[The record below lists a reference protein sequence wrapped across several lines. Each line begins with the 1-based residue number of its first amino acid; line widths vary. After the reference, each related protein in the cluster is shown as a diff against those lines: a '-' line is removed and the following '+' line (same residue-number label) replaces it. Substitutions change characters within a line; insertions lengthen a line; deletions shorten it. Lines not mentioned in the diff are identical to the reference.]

1 MRACA
6 DSNKLDAIT
15 AATSKSPQGSTD
27 VTDGQVDTG
36 RPLSIA
42 HDNARSDVYQP
53 NNDRESRQSQA
64 TDNATDNLLR
74 QLRARLHLH
83 APADFETLPAT
94 TVDLLPIFQW
104 LEDGILSTDKKL
116 AATLMKELYQL
127 NENNVVYRLYTPTK
141 RNVHSLRPSVSQLV
155 IPQVMREDVLKQAH
169 NDVSFSP

>member
-42 HDNARSDVYQP
+42 HAAARSDVYQP

-64 TDNATDNLLR
+64 TDNLLQ

-83 APADFETLPAT
+83 APADFATLHRQSA
-94 TVDLLPIFQW
+94 DLLPIFQW
-104 LEDGILSTDKKL
+104 LEDGIFPTDKKL
-116 AATLMKELYQL
+116 TATLMNEMYQL
-127 NENNVVYRLYTPTK
+127 DENNVVYRLYTPTK

-155 IPQVMREDVLKQAH
+155 IP
-169 NDVSFSP
+169 

>member
-42 HDNARSDVYQP
+42 HAAALSDVYQP

-64 TDNATDNLLR
+64 TDNATDNLL

-83 APADFETLPAT
+83 APADFATLQRQSA
-94 TVDLLPIFQW
+94 DLLPIFQW
-104 LEDGILSTDKKL
+104 LEDGILPTDKKL
-116 AATLMKELYQL
+116 AATLMNEMYLL
-127 NENNVVYRLYTPTK
+127 DENNVLYRLYTLTK
-141 RNVHSLRPSVSQLV
+141 RNV
-155 IPQVMREDVLKQAH
+155 
-169 NDVSFSP
+169 